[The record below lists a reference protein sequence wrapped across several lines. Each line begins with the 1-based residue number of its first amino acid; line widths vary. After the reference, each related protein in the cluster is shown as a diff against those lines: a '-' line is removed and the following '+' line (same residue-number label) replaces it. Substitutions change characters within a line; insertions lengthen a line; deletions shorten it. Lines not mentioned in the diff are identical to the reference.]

1 MYGKA
6 FCYLYG
12 YAVLKKNYA
21 NGVTTLSSQ
30 LRLPSVCSQATQRN
44 EYFHNTEKA
53 QYTDAA

>member
-12 YAVLKKNYA
+12 YAVLTEKDA
-21 NGVTTLSSQ
+21 NDITTLSSQ